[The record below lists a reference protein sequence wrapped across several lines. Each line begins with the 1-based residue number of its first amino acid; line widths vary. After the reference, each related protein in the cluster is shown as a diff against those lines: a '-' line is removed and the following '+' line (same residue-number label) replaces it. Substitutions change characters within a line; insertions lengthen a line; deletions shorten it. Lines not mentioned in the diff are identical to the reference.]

1 MKANANL
8 NDQTGNYPKGW
19 NARRSLN
26 LLKFSLSRPTTLP
39 YVEDDSDEEMEIVE
53 QDEKLAMQLLGME
66 RIAVDARQ
74 PDQVQKS
81 SQHGVFEKV
90 ICGETVY
97 QASMSRGEV
106 DSPDT
111 DVNMEVVFEP
121 TVSQDSKNNSEIL
134 MAMEDQHEC
143 REGNGSAP
151 REQTTE
157 AIPFSSIKIF
167 PNEEVS
173 SKPVEEISVKAFS
186 LGSKEETSLHSSAM
200 CFEDGTASMD
210 INITP
215 CNEPLVLKS
224 PTPSVSPRVNSSSRK
239 SLRTSSILTASQKDL
254 AESKL
259 ALEEAPCLPLAKPSN
274 SICLNLSSKRSK
286 SCFRPTEHLAASL
299 QRGLEILDNHRQSTS
314 LRKSSFRFSYKPAD
328 SKALLPINKV
338 DIGVQTHFHHDECAE
353 GDPMLFLCTRCKMNN
368 FQEEYKNIQ
377 DSSNLQLVPV
387 DGGQACDKF
396 KAQVPKVYFMMM

>member
-1 MKANANL
+1 MKANASP

-39 YVEDDSDEEMEIVE
+39 HIEDDSDEEMEIVE
-53 QDEKLAMQLLGME
+53 QDEKLAMQLVGME
-66 RIAVDARQ
+66 GIAMDARQ
-74 PDQVQKS
+74 PDQVQRS
-81 SQHGVFEKV
+81 SQHVVFEKG
-90 ICGETVY
+90 IRGETIY

-106 DSPDT
+106 DSLET

-121 TVSQDSKNNSEIL
+121 IVSQDNKNNSKII
-134 MAMEDQHEC
+134 MAM
-143 REGNGSAP
+143 
-151 REQTTE
+151 EQTTE
-157 AIPFSSIKIF
+157 DIPVSLKFV
-167 PNEEVS
+167 PNEEIL
-173 SKPVEEISVKAFS
+173 SKPVEEISEKAFS

-200 CFEDGTASMD
+200 CSEDGIASMD
-210 INITP
+210 ISITP

-224 PTPSVSPRVNSSSRK
+224 PSPSVSPRVNSSSRK
-239 SLRTSSILTASQKDL
+239 SLRTSSILTASQKVL
-254 AESKL
+254 IESKL
-259 ALEEAPCLPLAKPSN
+259 ALEEAPCLSLAKPSN

-328 SKALLPINKV
+328 SKALFPINKV
-338 DIGVQTHFHHDECAE
+338 DIGVQTHFPHDECVE
-353 GDPMLFLCTRCKMNN
+353 GDPMLFLCTRCKMSN
-368 FQEEYKNIQ
+368 FQEEYKNSQ

-387 DGGQACDKF
+387 DGGQSCDKL
-396 KAQVPKVYFMMM
+396 KAQVPKVCFTIM